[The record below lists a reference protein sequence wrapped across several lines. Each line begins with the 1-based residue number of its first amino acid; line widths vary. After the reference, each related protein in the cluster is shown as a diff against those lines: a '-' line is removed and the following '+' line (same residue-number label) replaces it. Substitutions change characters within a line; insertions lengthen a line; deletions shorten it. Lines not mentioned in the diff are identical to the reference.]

1 MSTLVIGNII
11 FLLSTLVIGINLHR
25 KYRIRKNK
33 YTFIVYLFFC
43 LVGFIVSINYYVN
56 KIKNLIL
63 DILMAKAIYKM
74 TI

>member
-25 KYRIRKNK
+25 KYGDKKNK
-33 YTFIVYLFFC
+33 YTLLYIYFC

>member
-25 KYRIRKNK
+25 KYRIRKINIL
-33 YTFIVYLFFC
+33 YCIFIFC